1 MGVFIAQGAI
11 DEDVVCD
18 VLTAAALK
26 GATPADELQTAIQTA
41 IGAGKA
47 DTRPAADDDW
57 MRNLTRNKDGEVT
70 VTDFNTAHILRTH
83 PECKELLYFDV
94 RSGAVMI
101 RRPAPWKCEAET
113 FPALLPV
120 DSCADDVMIW
130 LHDTLGIDFPRHVVK
145 EALVHTAM
153 ADMVDRFKEYL
164 DGLVW
169 DQKPRL
175 SNWLETYVGAKDAH
189 AGLVGRKWLIGAVA
203 RTYTPGCQMKTALL
217 FTGIQ
222 DAGKSK
228 VFRTLLPDDRLF
240 SDQVKRDG
248 GDKDQTIQLSRLVIV
263 ELAELAWVARQSLED
278 MKQFLSCQGADARA
292 AYARVSQYWP
302 RTCVFGSTTNETSDF
317 LTDPT
322 GDARFWVVRAGQL
335 QFSELERDRDQLWA
349 EAVQAY
355 RAGEPWHLI
364 SADDKELV
372 KRSQTYATRIDL
384 QVQELLSWRA
394 EGIPDSLLT
403 SRAEDTGEAYISV
416 FSDQL
421 DNGVPRYFTVE
432 QVCTAFGIDK
442 VNKQHTALGWL
453 KAAGF
458 LKAEPRRVD
467 KRRITPYMNPDLIR

>member
-1 MGVFIAQGAI
+1 
-11 DEDVVCD
+11 
-18 VLTAAALK
+18 
-26 GATPADELQTAIQTA
+26 
-41 IGAGKA
+41 
-47 DTRPAADDDW
+47 
-57 MRNLTRNKDGEVT
+57 
-70 VTDFNTAHILRTH
+70 
-83 PECKELLYFDV
+83 
-94 RSGAVMI
+94 
-101 RRPAPWKCEAET
+101 
-113 FPALLPV
+113 
-120 DSCADDVMIW
+120 
-130 LHDTLGIDFPRHVVK
+130 
-145 EALVHTAM
+145 
-153 ADMVDRFKEYL
+153 
-164 DGLVW
+164 
-169 DQKPRL
+169 
-175 SNWLETYVGAKDAH
+175 
-189 AGLVGRKWLIGAVA
+189 
-203 RTYTPGCQMKTALL
+203 
-217 FTGIQ
+217 
-222 DAGKSK
+222 
-228 VFRTLLPDDRLF
+228 
-240 SDQVKRDG
+240 
-248 GDKDQTIQLSRLVIV
+248 
-263 ELAELAWVARQSLED
+263 
-278 MKQFLSCQGADARA
+278 
-292 AYARVSQYWP
+292 
-302 RTCVFGSTTNETSDF
+302 VFGSTTNETSDF

-403 SRAEDTGEAYISV
+403 SRAEDTGETYISV